1 MAWWTGWKLPST
13 CISSRLGM
21 EDWPRSCKLVTRQG
35 GLPRRL
41 RGGRR
46 NLQEFQD
53 CLGSRLATPSPV
65 FHPESACRPRASAG
79 VPLSSKSCPRP
90 KGQPKLSW
98 GPTSARQLITDGESE
113 YGEADSRIGMEDS
126 IGVNVA
132 GQDGDDGDYGDD
144 GDDADHSDG
153 GDGDG
158 DNGAEEDEYPLQV
171 VYLARTVR

>member
-1 MAWWTGWKLPST
+1 
-13 CISSRLGM
+13 M
-21 EDWPRSCKLVTRQG
+21 EDWPRRCKIVTRQG

-53 CLGSRLATPSPV
+53 CLGNRLATPSPV

-79 VPLSSKSCPRP
+79 VPLSPKSYPRP

-113 YGEADSRIGMEDS
+113 YGEANSRIGMEDS

-144 GDDADHSDG
+144 GDDGNDADHSNGGDG
-153 GDGDG
+153 DGDGEDDGDG
-158 DNGAEEDEYPLQV
+158 DNGAEEDEYLSQV
-171 VYLARTVR
+171 VYLAQTVR